1 MSESISNL
9 KAIVQKNNWNPRL
22 APTSR
27 RVGHG
32 GMAWATNSSLKQP
45 QDGSSEMRD
54 TASRITSISTRM
66 QVATF
71 GGAPVVEPEDA
82 RLTGGTRSLVRRLMG
97 LNIMP
102 RVISTATAKK
112 AARPAKKTAPAAANV
127 QVA

>member
-9 KAIVQKNNWNPRL
+9 KAIIQKNNWTPRL
-22 APTSR
+22 APASR

-32 GMAWATNSSLKQP
+32 GMAWATNSSLVQP
-45 QDGSSEMRD
+45 QDGSSELRD

-66 QVATF
+66 QATF
-71 GGAPVVEPEDA
+71 GGAAVGEPEDA

-102 RVISTATAKK
+102 RAISTATAKK
-112 AARPAKKTAPAAANV
+112 TARPAKKSAPAAANV